1 MRTRRHRQVK
11 LDSESK
17 NTHCQYQSTQDR
29 SARLGSVSTVTFA
42 RLHPGTSL
50 PSALLPSITRSHRA
64 KLHVAFS
71 SGVMAVTAGAVAGQ
85 VAVSERTQVAAHGGG
100 GGEGGG
106 GGGGALRRG
115 KNENLHLKKNKNKSC
130 ICSGEALVWGGA
142 QSGLDKL
149 PVSFVLS
156 RTNGQFEPR
165 C

>member
-1 MRTRRHRQVK
+1 MRTRRPRQVK
-11 LDSESK
+11 LDSESN

-29 SARLGSVSTVTFA
+29 SARLASALLGSVSSVTFA

-106 GGGGALRRG
+106 GGGGGALRRG
-115 KNENLHLKKNKNKSC
+115 KNEENLHLKKNKNKSC
-130 ICSGEALVWGGA
+130 ICSGDALVWGGA
-142 QSGLDKL
+142 KWARQTTG
-149 PVSFVLS
+149 VFCA
-156 RTNGQFEPR
+156 EPH
-165 C
+165 